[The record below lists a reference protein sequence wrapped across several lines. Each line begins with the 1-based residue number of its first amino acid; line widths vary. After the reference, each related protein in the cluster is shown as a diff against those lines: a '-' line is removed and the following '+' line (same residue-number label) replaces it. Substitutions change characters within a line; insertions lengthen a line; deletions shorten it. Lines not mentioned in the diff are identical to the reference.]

1 MVIGF
6 AYFGVIVMKQVNFE
20 RLSTDDLWT
29 LHAKVSEV
37 LGQRIQQEKL
47 LLEGRLRQLRVQ
59 ESGRR
64 PYPPVL
70 PKYCNPDHPSET
82 WAGRGKQP
90 HWPVAQLK
98 TGRRLDDFRIRRR
111 ARAQVGAN

>member
-37 LGQRIQQEKL
+37 LGRRIQQEKL
-47 LLEGRLRQLRVQ
+47 LLEERLRQLRVH
-59 ESGRR
+59 ESGHR
-64 PYPPVL
+64 PYPRVL
-70 PKYCNPDHPSET
+70 PKYCNPDRPSET
-82 WAGRGKQP
+82 WSGRGKQP
-90 HWPVAQLK
+90 RWVVAQLK
-98 TGRRLDDFRIRRR
+98 AGRRLDDFRIRRR
-111 ARAQVGAN
+111 PTA

>member
-47 LLEGRLRQLRVQ
+47 LLEERLRQLRVR
-59 ESGRR
+59 ES
-64 PYPPVL
+64 
-70 PKYCNPDHPSET
+70 
-82 WAGRGKQP
+82 
-90 HWPVAQLK
+90 
-98 TGRRLDDFRIRRR
+98 DDFRIRRR

>member
-1 MVIGF
+1 MVF
-6 AYFGVIVMKQVNFE
+6 AYGGVMVMKQVNLE

-29 LHAKVSEV
+29 LSAKVSEV

-47 LLEGRLRQLRVQ
+47 LLEDRLRQLRVH

-64 PYPPVL
+64 YPPVL
-70 PKYCNPDHPSET
+70 PKYCNPDRPSET

-90 HWPVAQLK
+90 RWVVAQLK
-98 TGRRLDDFRIRRR
+98 AGRRLDDFRIRPR
-111 ARAQVGAN
+111 ARAKVGAN

>member
-1 MVIGF
+1 
-6 AYFGVIVMKQVNFE
+6 MKQVDLE

-29 LHAKVSEV
+29 LHTKLSEV
-37 LGQRIQQEKL
+37 LAQRIQQEKL
-47 LLEGRLRQLRVQ
+47 LLEERLRQLRLH

-90 HWPVAQLK
+90 RWVVAQLK
-98 TGRRLDDFRIRRR
+98 AGRRLDDFRVRRR
-111 ARAQVGAN
+111 ARAQVGAS

>member
-1 MVIGF
+1 
-6 AYFGVIVMKQVNFE
+6 MKQVNFE

-37 LGQRIQQEKL
+37 LGQRIRQEKL
-47 LLEGRLRQLRVQ
+47 LLEGRLRQLRVH
-59 ESGRR
+59 ESGHRAA
-64 PYPPVL
+64 YPPVL
-70 PKYCNPDHPSET
+70 PKYFNPDRPSET

-90 HWPVAQLK
+90 RWVVALLK
-98 TGRRLDDFRIRRR
+98 AGRRLDDFRIAQR

>member
-1 MVIGF
+1 
-6 AYFGVIVMKQVNFE
+6 MKQVNLE
-20 RLSTDDLWT
+20 GLSTDDLWT

-47 LLEGRLRQLRVQ
+47 LLEERLRQLRVS
-59 ESGRR
+59 ESKRR

-70 PKYCNPDHPSET
+70 PKYCNPDRPVET

-90 HWPVAQLK
+90 RWVVAQLK
-98 TGRRLDDFRIRRR
+98 AGRRLDDFRIRRQ
-111 ARAQVGAN
+111 ARA